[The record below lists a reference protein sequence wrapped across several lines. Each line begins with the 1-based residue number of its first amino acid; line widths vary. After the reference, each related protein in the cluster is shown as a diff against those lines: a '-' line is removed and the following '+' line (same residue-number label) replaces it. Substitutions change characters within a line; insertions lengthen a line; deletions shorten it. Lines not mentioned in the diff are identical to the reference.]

1 MKNKRQLNRDL
12 LLSGTYR
19 QRVVK
24 AQKGKGSYQ
33 RQEKHRRLNQE
44 RGVFCFYGNFFCA
57 SLAAF

>member
-19 QRVVK
+19 QRVMK

-33 RQEKHRRLNQE
+33 RQETHRRLNQE
-44 RGVFCFYGNFFCA
+44 RGVFFFFFNFFCA
-57 SLAAF
+57 NLAAF